1 MLGLFVWVTDQTS
14 WIMTWSYGVLSTG
27 WMLRLLMLSFFLLL
41 SFRNWNRMS
50 HYRVVFF
57 CHLFLAFRIATLQS
71 HCPCVPTHTHTH
83 THTLSLS
90 LSFPLM
96 KSICKCTTRNEVS
109 LSMHQWSLI
118 FMWNEWQ
125 RNQRRLTFIVLKLYF
140 QKSPFVVMHVNQ
152 IADRNHHLY
161 CKMKCQKCWNKHQG
175 EDC

>member
-1 MLGLFVWVTDQTS
+1 MNVKASRALFFP
-14 WIMTWSYGVLSTG
+14 
-27 WMLRLLMLSFFLLL
+27 LSFLSKLKQNVALPCSIFL
-41 SFRNWNRMS
+41 SF
-50 HYRVVFF
+50 
-57 CHLFLAFRIATLQS
+57 
-71 HCPCVPTHTHTH
+71 VPSVSDRHFAVALPLRADTHTH
-83 THTLSLS
+83 SLS

-109 LSMHQWSLI
+109 LSTHQWSLI